1 MSETTEN
8 KPSFDLILSK
18 FGLIL
23 SNVKDSIIKDFLDGL
38 VKDGSYDEFV
48 KKFENPD
55 YKALEDFVSAIIKKI
70 GYDISGAEECGELYN
85 VVVSIIDT
93 SKTLSDKITEL
104 FGEEWP
110 SFDEIV
116 AELPDEKESGG
127 AEGASENSDDSSKK
141 FIKIKKLLDTKLD
154 GYSGVEFGSDK
165 FGGSIELDEKSPLNR
180 LKAAF
185 ELIQKLFDLFK
196 KLSDIEWNKI
206 ADETG
211 DFGKFIKQ
219 NYITEEFA
227 KRLVDYVLITFLKNA
242 QDVFVD
248 SLDELLDCCKDSLW
262 ENLGDNIKS
271 IVSKEKYDELWGTL
285 KEYKEQLR
293 VIESQPNLKIGES
306 TQENATS
313 SISTKK
319 VKRSALVSTLTSG
332 AEGALSDVSEEIK
345 GFTKGQLESYK
356 KVIQQKIDTLLEK
369 IAPDYMSVAD
379 IMTRTYAVL
388 EFLGVIGTKKI
399 DLASYAHYLSIKGKS
414 IDDVIDLEP
423 VEVEIPSFH
432 WNRVEK
438 LFTKPVD
445 YLQDVFPV
453 KDHKDLENVIIKVTN
468 LVHAFNKDF
477 PQFDSIKQLLWDLI
491 IRINDKIA
499 PMMEA
504 EASEAYNAIKEKYEA
519 IKQFLVD
526 LLKACEAF
534 AIEAKETLTQE
545 FKELAS
551 QITTD
556 ANSFYKSVN
565 DVWNQ
570 ILNSKEVSFVVTD
583 DLKKIVKDT
592 FEAAAKEK
600 FSEFC
605 DETKIEQ
612 IGSQIEKAANDLYDC
627 SKTFVDSVKGDI
639 EKLFDA
645 DTWKEHFSNVVNELQ
660 DELKKQTKN
669 VPDSL
674 EELKEFGTASLD
686 KLLKLETPTNPFS
699 DFDPAAFYKIIVDN
713 LSCPVDVNF
722 KSHYDTFKKTF
733 DEKLN
738 GDNGLIKSL
747 LNAVEQSGQNAD
759 ILTRDLLQCWW
770 NKIQARFE
778 NVFLNPFEASLK
790 DEVVAWIAK
799 VLANIVDAVKDL
811 ISGSSSSTPKTTA
824 KLAKSARSA
833 KSTKTAISAQT
844 TPPIQ
849 PASTDSSGSLDI
861 FNQDFLKDLDID
873 AVANLISDIAGW
885 EDFDADSW
893 KSWGNVIKFA
903 VNLYKVIPAE
913 IKQYVSELIDFPDLS
928 TINKYLPEYSFD
940 AKNKFLAVTVWD
952 KKAEE
957 KDKTYAGK
965 VGINIQLLIFIGEM
979 KKEESDDKDGEA
991 KDDSVKEKEQGDSV
1005 KQEDGSEKEKTD
1017 SEKTEEKEE
1026 GIFILPVVKGN
1037 FGVNFNIG
1045 EKHCM
1050 SFSATPSLNAGVKK
1064 PGDDDKDK
1072 KPEGKTEG
1080 EAPKQEAENKGTEN
1094 KGTEG
1099 SAKKEDESKGN
1110 VVSKN
1115 VLGCFI
1121 KLSDKISATEV
1132 KWLAD
1137 EGAADAELKLS
1148 FERGQVNDKGE
1159 IKPIPDKDDP
1169 NKVEKVSIF
1178 DTKIASLSIENY
1190 PQTFFASYK
1199 ESKFDIGYSCELKK
1213 LLLALKLKE
1222 QNDFFKTILKDDVEI
1237 ELEKLKLQYSLQKG
1251 FEVEDSLKVRIPIN
1265 KEIDLDV
1272 VKFKNLAIDLG
1283 LDGNDLLASL
1293 KTSFIADLKGVT
1305 VTFTDMGLGV
1315 DCKLPFNGQKDFDIS
1330 PKFTYPNGIGISIDV
1345 EGVKGGGAI
1354 QWDEERERFFGGLEL
1369 TVVEKFGAEAVLV
1382 FTTGKGTDPFSL
1394 MGALCVYFDPGI
1406 QLGMGFSL
1414 EGIGGSFGY
1423 NRMLCVDSLRDSVY
1437 DGTLESAL
1445 FFKDV
1450 TKNVDRVL
1458 ANIDKFYPIKIGQMY
1473 FGFLGKI
1480 AWGSIL
1486 KAQFG
1491 LFIQAPNPVTI
1502 IIAGVV
1508 KVSVSES
1515 ADKLLVINACF
1526 MGGIQFDKGI
1536 FFDASLYDSKI
1547 VGLEL
1552 YGDMALRIYWGG
1564 ETKGFILSVG
1574 GFHPQYKPEAGFNLP
1589 DLRRVGLKLD
1599 YKILK
1604 MSLEAY
1610 FAITSNTVQF
1620 GTSLDMRIGWDEFSL
1635 TGYAVFN
1642 ALFQFNPFKF
1652 IVDMAA
1658 GLAVKVGSKKICS
1671 IDLAFELGGP
1681 AQWHAKGKATIKILF
1696 IKVSVHFDQTWGKKQ
1711 VASDRKRIDIL
1722 PLFTKELTQKNNWK
1736 FISSDLTDNM
1746 VSLVQFDEKSFVL
1759 QPSDTI
1765 SFSQSAVPLN
1775 TEIKCYGEDDVNDYG
1790 KIRIA
1795 SIKIGSNY
1803 SIKQDNIESEY
1814 ASFAPSLIENLDDQ
1828 QKLTQPSF
1836 KLMDSGFKL
1845 SAGFD
1850 EKDGS
1855 KHETVPAYEEE
1866 YTITDEKVERLSV
1879 KTWRSLAS
1887 NQESTIAIPKT
1898 NAESNSEENH
1908 SSNRR
1913 YSKITRGSSRRSA
1926 SGFNRFVNQLDEYWC
1941 DKIKNISKV

>member
-1 MSETTEN
+1 MSNTAEN
-8 KPSFDLILSK
+8 KSTFDLILSK

-48 KKFENPD
+48 RKFDNPD
-55 YKALEDFVSAIIKKI
+55 YEALEDFVSAIIKKI
-70 GYDISGAEECGELYN
+70 GYDISGAEESGELYN
-85 VVVSIIDT
+85 IVVSIIGT
-93 SKTLSDKITEL
+93 SKKLSDEITEL
-104 FGEEWP
+104 FGEDWP

-116 AELPDEKESGG
+116 AQLPDEKENAG
-127 AEGASENSDDSSKK
+127 ADGTSENTDDSSKK

-165 FGGSIELDEKSPLNR
+165 FGGSIELDKNSPLNR

-185 ELIQKLFDLFK
+185 ELIQTLFDLFK

-248 SLDELLDCCKDSLW
+248 SLDELLDCCKDTLW
-262 ENLGDNIKS
+262 ENLDNNIKS
-271 IVSKEKYDELWGTL
+271 IISKEKYDELWGTL
-285 KEYKEQLR
+285 KGYKEQLR
-293 VIESQPNLKIGES
+293 VIESQPNLKISES
-306 TQENATS
+306 SQEEGGKPSVSPKKLNA
-313 SISTKK
+313 K
-319 VKRSALVSTLTSG
+319 ALTSPLKSG
-332 AEGALSDVSEEIK
+332 VDGVASDVVEEIK

-356 KVIQQKIDTLLEK
+356 KVVQQKIDTLLEK
-369 IAPDYMSVAD
+369 IAPEYMSAANV
-379 IMTRTYAVL
+379 MTRTYAVL

-438 LFTKPVD
+438 LFTNPAD

-453 KDHKDLENVIIKVTN
+453 KDHEDLENVIIKVIN

-477 PQFDSIKQLLWDLI
+477 PQFDSIKQLLWDLVL
-491 IRINDKIA
+491 RINDKIA
-499 PMMEA
+499 PMIKD
-504 EASEAYNAIKEKYEA
+504 EASEAYKAIGEKYKV
-519 IKQFLVD
+519 IKQFLLD

-534 AIEAKETLTQE
+534 AIEAKETLMRE

-556 ANSFYKSVN
+556 SNSFYKSLN

-669 VPDSL
+669 VPDDL
-674 EELKEFGTASLD
+674 EELKSFAIESLD
-686 KLLKLETPTNPFS
+686 DLLALKTPTNPFS

-790 DEVVAWIAK
+790 DEVVKWIVD
-799 VLANIVDAVKDL
+799 VLGKIVDAVKDL
-811 ISGSSSSTPKTTA
+811 ISGSSSIAPKTTA
-824 KLAKSARSA
+824 KLAKSA
-833 KSTKTAISAQT
+833 KSTKTALSTQT
-844 TPPIQ
+844 TPSNPSA
-849 PASTDSSGSLDI
+849 PANLSGPVVNFD
-861 FNQDFLKDLDID
+861 QDFLKDLDID
-873 AVANLISDIAGW
+873 AVSNLISDVAGW

-952 KKAEE
+952 KKVEE
-957 KDKTYAGK
+957 KEKTYAGK

-979 KKEESDDKDGEA
+979 KKEDA
-991 KDDSVKEKEQGDSV
+991 EKEN
-1005 KQEDGSEKEKTD
+1005 KQEEGSTQVEGSEKEKTD

-1050 SFSATPSLNAGVKK
+1050 SFCATPSLNAGVKK

-1080 EAPKQEAENKGTEN
+1080 EPPKTDVEEKGKEGEGKKDDEN
-1094 KGTEG
+1094 
-1099 SAKKEDESKGN
+1099 KGN

-1115 VLGCFI
+1115 VVGCFI
-1121 KLSDKISATEV
+1121 KLADKISATEV

-1148 FERGQVNDKGE
+1148 FQRGQVNDKGE

-1190 PQTFFASYK
+1190 PQTFFTGYK
-1199 ESKFDIGYSCELKK
+1199 DSKFDIGYSCELQK

-1265 KEIDLDV
+1265 ADIDLDV

-1283 LDGNDLLASL
+1283 LDGNDLQASL

-1814 ASFAPSLIENLDDQ
+1814 ASFAPSLIENFDDQ

-1855 KHETVPAYEEE
+1855 KHEKIPAYEEE